1 MEIKEKANYCL
12 SCPVKPCQQGCPL
25 GNDTQGFIKL
35 MKSEEYTEA
44 YHLLTK
50 TTVLSSICG
59 RICPHL
65 SQCEGKCVRG
75 IRQTPVEIGN
85 LEAFVGDYALANG
98 LSFMEKTATKEQRIA
113 VVGSGPSGL
122 TCAAF
127 LRKAGFQVDIYE
139 KHNYTGGLLR
149 HGIPEFR
156 LPKTIVDQVVAQIQA
171 SGVNI
176 FLNQELGKNLSLDE
190 LKTKYDAV
198 YIAIGA
204 NISAKMNIPGEDLS
218 GVFGGNELLE
228 MANHPDY
235 QGKTV
240 IVSGGGNVAM
250 DVSRTVKRLGA
261 AKVIVVYRRSEKE
274 MPAEVKEIEEAKAEG
289 VEFLFQNNIIAIHGD
304 KGVESIEC
312 LKTELIAKEGET
324 RLTPVNIEGS
334 NYQIPCDYVMM
345 AIGSLGEEAV
355 TTKLGLET
363 DRKAKLIIQSDGS
376 TNDPKVFAGGDV
388 ANSKGT
394 VAWAAR
400 AGRDAAE
407 TIIAMLDK

>member
-35 MKSEEYTEA
+35 MKSEKYAQA
-44 YHLLTK
+44 YQLLSQ

-59 RICPHL
+59 RICPHM
-65 SQCEGKCVRG
+65 SQCEGKCVRR

-85 LEAFVGDYALANG
+85 LEAFVGDYALENG
-98 LSFMEKTATKEQRIA
+98 LSFMDKPALKEQRVA

-139 KHNYTGGLLR
+139 KHSYAGGLLR

-156 LPKTIVDQVVAQIQA
+156 LPKTIVDQVVAQIEA
-171 SGVNI
+171 SGVN
-176 FLNQELGKNLSLDE
+176 FYLNAELGKNLRLAD

-204 NISAKMNIPGEDLS
+204 NISSKMNIPGEELN
-218 GVFGGNELLE
+218 GVYGGNELLE
-228 MANHPDY
+228 KGNHPVY
-235 QGKTV
+235 EGKTV

-274 MPAEVKEIEEAKAEG
+274 MPAEAKEIMEAKEEG
-289 VEFLFQNNIIAIHGD
+289 IEFLFQNNIIAIHGQD
-304 KGVESIEC
+304 HVESIEC
-312 LKTELIAKEGET
+312 LKTELVAKEGET

-334 NYQIPCDYVMM
+334 NYRIPCDYVMM
-345 AIGSLGEEAV
+345 AVGSLAEKAV
-355 TTKLGLET
+355 TDSLGLET
-363 DRKAKLIIQSDGS
+363 DRKGKLVINADGS
-376 TNDPKVFAGGDV
+376 TSDSKIFAGGDV
-388 ANSKGT
+388 ANCKGT

-400 AGRDAAE
+400 AGRNAAE
-407 TIIAMLDK
+407 AIIESFK